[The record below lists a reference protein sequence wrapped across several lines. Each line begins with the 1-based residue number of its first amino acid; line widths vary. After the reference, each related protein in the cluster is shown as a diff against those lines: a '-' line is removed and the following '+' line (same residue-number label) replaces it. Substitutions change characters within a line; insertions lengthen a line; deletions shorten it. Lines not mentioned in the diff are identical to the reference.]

1 MRTARLFP
9 LLIGWGLMIGASA
22 SAAAQQTSAAQQT
35 QPTFR
40 TTVDV
45 VAVDVS
51 VIDREG
57 RPVDDLKAANF
68 TLKVDGKP
76 RQLRSAEYVSLE
88 RPEPAGGETPT
99 YSSNANQ
106 QPGRL
111 ILIVIDQGNIHKG
124 TGKEAFKAA
133 ARFVDSLNPS
143 DRVALEL
150 IPGAGPLVDFTS
162 NHAFVRTMLDRV
174 SGQAIE
180 AQQTGRV
187 GVSEAMAVVG
197 RSDQFAWQSIIEREC
212 AGVTDAGAIQA
223 CQQLMQGEARAVYT
237 QTRFNTTTSLLSL
250 RQIIDRL
257 RLTSEPKTVVLISE
271 GLVLENDFVDLSWVG
286 PRTAQARVSLY
297 GIRLST
303 LQYDAEM
310 GRTSPTREADRDLL
324 AAGMELLV
332 SLGRGAIY
340 QVGVNADAPFVRLA
354 KELSA
359 YYLLSFEPTVDDRD
373 GKTHQISVTVDRRNM
388 LVRARRQFA
397 APSSSAYK
405 STDDLLVELLRS
417 GLLATDFDLSLTTY
431 AYRDDITGR
440 IKLMVSAAIDRATNP
455 AGPFAVAYYVSD
467 EHGNMAAADVD
478 KSVVPAPGR
487 EGKTQYY
494 MGAVAVDPGI
504 YNIKLAVVDEQGR
517 RASVQRSFEA
527 KLTPAGPATLG
538 ELMLARPGS
547 GASPILPAVDGRI
560 DTDTLVG
567 YLEVYADAEATLAQA
582 TVQIE
587 LATAPDSKALTG
599 TAMSLAAAKNGKR
612 AGQVAIPVAQLAPG
626 DYIAR
631 AVLSIAGRPVATV
644 SRPFAIT
651 HTTSTPLPPPPGP
664 PVAFNSRI
672 ESFDRQSVL
681 TRPVVGFFLDRMN
694 IVGLPALP
702 EALTPAIGFARMG
715 RFTDAGKIV
724 QTAGVDHFAGTFLDG
739 LSLLAQ
745 GDVSTA
751 AQRFGDTLRRAPTFF
766 PATFY
771 LGACYAAAGQD
782 EEATRAWG
790 LALVTDPA
798 APWIYTLLADALL
811 RLKRAPEAADVLQ
824 IATRTWPESDDVIMR
839 LGTAWSMTGRSDQA
853 LRVLDPYLS
862 RHPTDGDRLMLAM
875 RLIYEARSSDHP
887 IESVEADRARFLRYF
902 DAYRAMNGPDLS
914 LAEKWRL
921 LVDR

>member
-1 MRTARLFP
+1 MRTARLLP
-9 LLIGWGLMIGASA
+9 LLISWGLMTGASTPA
-22 SAAAQQTSAAQQT
+22 VAQQTTPAQQT

-40 TTVDV
+40 STVDL

-57 RPVDDLKAANF
+57 RPVDDLKAVNF

-76 RQLRSAEYVSLE
+76 RQLRSAEFVSLV
-88 RPEPAGGETPT
+88 RPEPAGGDTPT

-180 AQQTGRV
+180 AEQTGRV

-212 AGVTDAGAIQA
+212 AGVTDAAAVQA
-223 CQQLMQGEARAVYT
+223 CQQLMQGEARAVYS
-237 QTRFNTTTSLLSL
+237 QTRFNTTTSLLAL

-303 LQYDAEM
+303 LQYDAGM

-397 APSSSAYK
+397 APSSAYK
-405 STDDLLVELLRS
+405 NVDDLLVESLRS
-417 GLLATDFDLSLTTY
+417 GLLATDFDVSLTTY
-431 AYRDDITGR
+431 AYRDDLSGR
-440 IKLMVSAAIDRATNP
+440 IKLMVSAAIDRSTNP
-455 AGPFAVAYYVSD
+455 AGPFVVAYYVSD

-478 KSVVPAPGR
+478 KAVVPAPGR

-527 KLTPAGPATLG
+527 KLTSAGPATLG

-567 YLEVYADAEATLAQA
+567 YLEVYAEAEATLAQA
-582 TVQIE
+582 TVEVE
-587 LATAPDSKALTG
+587 LATAQDSKALAG
-599 TAMSLAAAKNGKR
+599 GAMSLAAAKNGKR
-612 AGQVAIPVAQLAPG
+612 AGQVAIPVTQLAPG

-631 AVLSIAGRPVATV
+631 AVLSIAGRPVGTV
-644 SRPFAIT
+644 TRPFAIT
-651 HTTSTPLPPPPGP
+651 HATSTPPPPPRGP
-664 PVAFNSRI
+664 LVAFTSKM

-702 EALTPAIGFARMG
+702 EALTPAIGFTRMG
-715 RFTDAGKIV
+715 QFAEASRIV
-724 QTAGVDHFAGTFLDG
+724 QTAGVDHFASTFLDG
-739 LSLLAQ
+739 LSLLAL

-751 AQRFGDTLRRAPTFF
+751 AERFGETLRRAPTFF

-782 EEATRAWG
+782 EEASRAWG

-824 IATRTWPESDDVIMR
+824 IATRTWPENDDVIMR
-839 LGTAWSMTGRSDQA
+839 LGTAWAMMGRSDRGA
-853 LRVLDPYLS
+853 ARPGSVPVTPSDRRRSAHARDAADLRGAVVQP
-862 RHPTDGDRLMLAM
+862 
-875 RLIYEARSSDHP
+875 
-887 IESVEADRARFLRYF
+887 
-902 DAYRAMNGPDLS
+902 PD
-914 LAEKWRL
+914 
-921 LVDR
+921 